1 MAQNLTVE
9 QREVLVGFLLGDAN
23 LQTESNGRTYRL
35 RVTQA
40 EQNRDYLFALYELF
54 KPFVNTPP
62 RLYTYSP
69 DKRTNNI
76 SRRWTFATTQHGCF
90 RFYGK
95 QFYVDGKKRVP
106 PIIDKWLTPRSLA
119 YWYMDDGAQKW
130 KGRSL
135 GVRLCT
141 DGFVPDEVR
150 KLAAILARK
159 YDLKTSLQA
168 KGNGLRIYISSLS
181 YGNLRRVIYP
191 YLLPSML
198 YKFPV
203 QVATT
208 PSDGGAEV

>member
-1 MAQNLTVE
+1 MAQRLTLE
-9 QREVLVGFLLGDAN
+9 QREVLVGILLGDAN

-40 EQNRDYLFALYELF
+40 EQNKDYLFALYELF
-54 KPFVNTPP
+54 KPLVNTPP
-62 RLYTYSP
+62 KLYVYRP
-69 DKRTNNI
+69 DKRTNNS

-130 KGRSL
+130 RGRSL

-141 DGFVPDEVR
+141 DGFGSNEVR
-150 KLAAILARK
+150 KLATILSTK
-159 YDLKTSLQA
+159 YELKTSLQA
-168 KGNGLRIYISSLS
+168 KGSGLRIYISSIS
-181 YGNLRRVIYP
+181 YGNLRHVIYP

>member
-1 MAQNLTVE
+1 MAQKLTLE
-9 QREVLVGFLLGDAN
+9 QREVLVGILLGDAN

-40 EQNRDYLFALYELF
+40 EQNKEYLFALYELF
-54 KPFVNTPP
+54 KPLVNTPP
-62 RLYTYSP
+62 KLYTYSP

-76 SRRWTFATTQHGCF
+76 SERWAFATTQHGCF

-106 PIIDKWLTPRSLA
+106 LIIEKWLTPRSLA

-135 GVRLCT
+135 GVVLCT
-141 DGFVPDEVR
+141 DGFGSDEVY
-150 KLAAILARK
+150 KLAAILTTK
-159 YDLKTSLQA
+159 YNLKTSVQV
-168 KGNGLRIYISSLS
+168 KGNGLRLYISTTS
-181 YGNLRRVIYP
+181 YSNLKRLIYP
-191 YLLPSML
+191 HLLPSML

-208 PSDGGAEV
+208 PSDEGAQV

>member
-1 MAQNLTVE
+1 MAQRLTLE
-9 QREVLVGFLLGDAN
+9 QREVLVGILLGDAN

-54 KPFVNTPP
+54 KPLVNTPP
-62 RLYTYSP
+62 RLYTYKP

-76 SRRWTFATTQHGCF
+76 SKRWTFATTQHGCF

-95 QFYVDGKKRVP
+95 QFYVNGEKRVP
-106 PIIDKWLTPRSLA
+106 PIIDKWLTPRGLA

-135 GVRLCT
+135 AVRLCT
-141 DGFVPDEVR
+141 DGFRPDEVS
-150 KLAAILARK
+150 KLAAILATK

-168 KGNGLRIYISSLS
+168 KGHGLRIYISSDS
-181 YGNLRRVIYP
+181 YDNLRRVIYP
-191 YLLPSML
+191 HLLPSML
-198 YKFPV
+198 HKFPV

-208 PSDGGAEV
+208 PL